1 MNQTTEHL
9 KKELAKEQAKNR
21 IMEKAYR
28 KLQGKYDLLMRQ
40 EIKRIRNEERNLLQ
54 SEIEAVY
61 RRNDHLSKLLR
72 DERKKSDRR
81 VPLKL
86 VVSDRQHS

>member
-1 MNQTTEHL
+1 MGE
-9 KKELAKEQAKNR
+9 
-21 IMEKAYR
+21 AYR
-28 KLQGKYDLLMRQ
+28 KLQAKYKLLMRQ
-40 EIKRIRNEERNLLQ
+40 EIKRIRNEERDLLQ

-81 VPLKL
+81 ASLKL
-86 VVSDRQHS
+86 VMSDRQHS